1 MLMGGTVL
9 GPGTIFLM
17 LVGAFVAAFKIDNW
31 TSFYYNIIPII
42 LFMIVCFTC
51 KSSIQV
57 FSSLSFFRM
66 NQNLY
71 ENYYLFCVFAFCD
84 RQICLSL

>member
-1 MLMGGTVL
+1 MMLMGGTVL

-42 LFMIVCFTC
+42 LFMVICFTC
-51 KSSIQV
+51 KSNIQV
-57 FSSLSFFRM
+57 
-66 NQNLY
+66 NCHYKN
-71 ENYYLFCVFAFCD
+71 V
-84 RQICLSL
+84 IKI